1 MWADFGRS
9 LKYWNQRAG
18 NIHFP
23 ENPAE
28 MAVRMT
34 LAVGDKVIYPG
45 RGPCLIGSVVQ
56 KVVCGRSASFYR
68 LALLDDSSAELFV
81 PVDSLRNLQMRALL
95 DRSEIPKLLGHLK
108 TRAGVTKDLGIA
120 KNWRQRELDN
130 SKLFKSGSIFDLAD
144 MVESLTQ
151 LSGTKNLASHE
162 RETLHRARKLLICEI
177 SEVMDESKSAAEAR
191 IDKVL
196 EDPKNRDGARSET
209 NLEKEK
215 SVLKGDSRE
224 RGGIP
229 KH

>member
-1 MWADFGRS
+1 
-9 LKYWNQRAG
+9 
-18 NIHFP
+18 
-23 ENPAE
+23 

-34 LAVGDKVIYPG
+34 LAVGDKVVYPG

-68 LALLDDSSAELFV
+68 LALLDNSRAELFV
-81 PVDSLRNLQMRALL
+81 PVDSLRDLQMRALL

-108 TRAGVTKDLGIA
+108 TRAGVTKDVGTA

-130 SKLFKSGSIFDLAD
+130 LKLFNSGSIFDLAD

-151 LSGTKNLASHE
+151 LSGTKTLAQHE
-162 RETLHRARKLLICEI
+162 RETLYRARKLLICEI

-196 EDPKNRDGARSET
+196 EGPQKRDGAKP
-209 NLEKEK
+209 EKNIK
-215 SVLKGDSRE
+215 GKNQFSVDVAMNAVGSLKQ
-224 RGGIP
+224 
-229 KH
+229 